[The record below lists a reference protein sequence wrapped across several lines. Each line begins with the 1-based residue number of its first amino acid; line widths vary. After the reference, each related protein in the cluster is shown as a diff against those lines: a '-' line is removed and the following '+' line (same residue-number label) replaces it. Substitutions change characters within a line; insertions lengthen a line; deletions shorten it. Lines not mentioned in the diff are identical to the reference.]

1 MTAPQFRPLKFGV
14 TRVNLR
20 NGTDG
25 TRYLQADQDL
35 QAFPDRLTDRLQH
48 WAQVKPE
55 HSFMARRI
63 QQADGTLGDWQHIS
77 YAQAWQTARNIAQGL
92 IDRGLNA
99 ERPVV
104 ILSENSLEHALLAL
118 GCLVAGVPYVPTSP
132 PYSLVSVDYDK
143 LKHVLS
149 TVTPGMVFASDAR
162 YAKAI
167 AATVSDDM
175 EVVMV
180 EGDVPGR
187 SVTAFE
193 SLCSQPATPAVDAA
207 MAATGPDT
215 IAKFLFTSGST
226 KLPKAVINTN
236 RLWCANQQQMAQ
248 SMPVLAEQELVLVD
262 WLPWNHTFG
271 GNHNFGMTVFHGGT
285 LYIDDGKP
293 TPALMHETL
302 RNLREIA
309 PTVYF
314 NVPTG
319 FEAIA
324 HAMQTDDQLRKT
336 LLSRVQMFFY
346 AGAALA
352 QPIWDSLYASQE
364 REVGERIVMGTG
376 LGMTE
381 SGPFGIFVT
390 NPFVQAG
397 DLGVPTPGLEL
408 KLVNMQGKT
417 EVRYRGPNITPGY
430 WRNPEE
436 TASAFDEEGF
446 FKTGDAVQWID
457 ETDVHLGLKFDG
469 RIAEDFKLATG
480 TFVSVGPLRAKI
492 IAAGAPF
499 IQDAVLTGINLKEVG
514 AMIFPTPAVRA
525 LSGLPADAPLADVLA
540 SAPVLAK
547 FQDIVN
553 TLAQTS
559 TGSANRI
566 ARLCLLSEPPTID
579 KGEITDKGSIN
590 QRSVLTHRADTV
602 AALHADT
609 LHDIKEEKMASKG
622 FFNAFADV
630 WMHDGVRTPMVD
642 YCGSLGHISPTDLG
656 IKAARE
662 ALKRAGIA
670 ASEIG
675 SVITGNMAPGDFDQF
690 VLPRHIGL
698 YAGVPQ
704 EVPAIM
710 VQRICG
716 TGFELFRQAGEQIEA
731 GVCEAA
737 LVVGTESMTRNP
749 IAAFDHRTGF
759 KLGAPV
765 GFKDFMWEALKDPAA
780 GINMIQT
787 AENLAKKY
795 SITREE
801 VDQFASDS
809 FAKAVAA
816 QAEGF
821 HAGEI
826 VPVVT
831 EKFELEGYVSR

>member
-1 MTAPQFRPLKFGV
+1 MNATKFRPLKFGV
-14 TRVNLR
+14 TRVSLR
-20 NGTDG
+20 DGEPG
-25 TRYLQADQDL
+25 TRYLQADQAL
-35 QAFPDRLTDRLQH
+35 KAFPDRLTDRLQH
-48 WAQVKPE
+48 WAHTKP
-55 HSFMARRI
+55 HQTFMARRVKNT
-63 QQADGTLGDWQHIS
+63 DGTLGDWRHIT
-77 YAQAWQTARNIAQGL
+77 YAQAWQTARNIAQSVL
-92 IDRGLNA
+92 DRGLSA

-104 ILSENSLEHALLAL
+104 ILSENSLEHAMLAL
-118 GCLVAGVPYVPTSP
+118 GCLIAGVPYVPTSP

-143 LKHVLS
+143 LKHVLR
-149 TVTPGMVFASDAR
+149 TVTPGLVFASDAR

-167 AATVSDDM
+167 TATVGEDM
-175 EVVMV
+175 EVVMC

-187 SVTAFE
+187 TVTAFD
-193 SLCSQPATPAVDAA
+193 SLCATTATPAVDAA

-293 TPALMHETL
+293 TPAMMHETL

-324 HAMQTDDQLRKT
+324 HAMQNDDQLRKT

-408 KLVNMQGKT
+408 KLVDTDGKT

-430 WRNPEE
+430 WRNAQE
-436 TASAFDEEGF
+436 TTGAFDEEGF
-446 FKTGDAVQWID
+446 FKTGDAVKWID
-457 ETDVHLGLKFDG
+457 ESDVHLGLKFDG

-492 IAAGAPF
+492 IAAGAPY

-547 FQDIVN
+547 FQEIVN
-553 TLAQTS
+553 TLALS
-559 TGSANRI
+559 ATGSANRI
-566 ARLCLLSEPPTID
+566 ARLCLLAEPPTID

-590 QRSVLTHRADTV
+590 QRSVLAHRVATV
-602 AALHADT
+602 AALHEGT
-609 LHDIKEEKMASKG
+609 L
-622 FFNAFADV
+622 
-630 WMHDGVRTPMVD
+630 P
-642 YCGSLGHISPTDLG
+642 HIL
-656 IKAARE
+656 
-662 ALKRAGIA
+662 
-670 ASEIG
+670 
-675 SVITGNMAPGDFDQF
+675 Q
-690 VLPRHIGL
+690 
-698 YAGVPQ
+698 PQ
-704 EVPAIM
+704 
-710 VQRICG
+710 
-716 TGFELFRQAGEQIEA
+716 
-731 GVCEAA
+731 
-737 LVVGTESMTRNP
+737 
-749 IAAFDHRTGF
+749 
-759 KLGAPV
+759 
-765 GFKDFMWEALKDPAA
+765 
-780 GINMIQT
+780 
-787 AENLAKKY
+787 
-795 SITREE
+795 
-801 VDQFASDS
+801 
-809 FAKAVAA
+809 
-816 QAEGF
+816 
-821 HAGEI
+821 
-826 VPVVT
+826 
-831 EKFELEGYVSR
+831 